1 MLLKYQKFEFLKRKF
16 TKIGVIFFLFL
27 KNLLKFQNPSQRC
40 EMKYTCPHCNQPG
53 LLPINGKVLEDSFEI
68 AKLFD
73 PKTAIQVILNSISID
88 NKESKIFLVCKYC
101 GFVKEVDCS
110 VKKFLKEE

>member
-1 MLLKYQKFEFLKRKF
+1 
-16 TKIGVIFFLFL
+16 
-27 KNLLKFQNPSQRC
+27 
-40 EMKYTCPHCNQPG
+40 MKYTCPKCNREG
-53 LLPINGKVLEDSFEI
+53 LIPISGKVLEDSYEI
-68 AKLFD
+68 AKEFD
-73 PKTAIQVILNSISID
+73 HRTAIKIILNSLPID